1 MIPQGKDD
9 EDSSILSE
17 DVPSLEFLK
26 SVQKSSVK
34 EVPAVDKKDDEV
46 TKGRL
51 RLILQKKDHVKPVP
65 KPVPPT
71 KHTSKLNSQSQDEDS
86 SNVSE
91 DGPSLEFLK
100 SVEKSVK
107 KIQPTVPPFFA
118 KNEVNVVQKEKG
130 NTMPKKGLQKYSI
143 LSENVSIPGKVLIHV
158 PADGENLLRSP
169 STTPSSSETSS
180 SAVSSTSCET
190 STGGE
195 KSDSKL
201 DEEDKSKVIDSD
213 YESAL

>member
-1 MIPQGKDD
+1 
-9 EDSSILSE
+9 
-17 DVPSLEFLK
+17 
-26 SVQKSSVK
+26 
-34 EVPAVDKKDDEV
+34 
-46 TKGRL
+46 
-51 RLILQKKDHVKPVP
+51 
-65 KPVPPT
+65 
-71 KHTSKLNSQSQDEDS
+71 
-86 SNVSE
+86 
-91 DGPSLEFLK
+91 LEFLK

-118 KNEVNVVQKEKG
+118 KNEVNVARKKKG